1 MHLMIQFKGVFL
13 TIKKGKKGC
22 QLLKTANNVVL
33 FLLILG
39 SKVSSGTDIGL
50 AGRETGDTTSQ
61 LQFLT
66 MATSPPPP
74 PSTSTR
80 TSTSHEKTYIVS
92 LMIIIQVES
101 SLILAASWRKAVCI
115 A

>member
-74 PSTSTR
+74 PSTST
-80 TSTSHEKTYIVS
+80 STSHEKTYIVS

-101 SLILAASWRKAVCI
+101 SLILAASWRKAICK